1 MTRSDAQKRADFE
14 SVAVP
19 LMGVLYQTALWLTRQ
34 PDDASDVVQETFLRA
49 YRTFDNF
56 RAGTNARAWMFTIL
70 YSVFTNRRKKAR
82 REEANV
88 PIDELEAKYWQ
99 FAAHPGPT
107 PDEVV
112 LGQLKS
118 AEVEAALNALPET
131 FRSAVLM
138 VDVNELSYDEA
149 ATALACPVGT
159 LRSRLFRARRLLSA
173 SLHDYARRQGYTR
186 SKER

>member
-14 SVAVP
+14 SVALP
-19 LMGVLYQTALWLTRQ
+19 LMGVLYRTALSLTRQ
-34 PDDASDVVQETFLRA
+34 PEDASDVVQETFLRA

-56 RAGTNARAWMFTIL
+56 RAGTNARSWLFTIL

-88 PIDELEAKYWQ
+88 AIDELEAKYWQ
-99 FAAHPGPT
+99 FATYAGPP
-107 PDEVV
+107 PDEVGLEHV
-112 LGQLKS
+112 KS
-118 AEVEAALNALPET
+118 AEVEAALTALPET

-149 ATALACPVGT
+149 AAVLECPVGT

-173 SLHDYARRQGYTR
+173 SLIDYARRQGYTR